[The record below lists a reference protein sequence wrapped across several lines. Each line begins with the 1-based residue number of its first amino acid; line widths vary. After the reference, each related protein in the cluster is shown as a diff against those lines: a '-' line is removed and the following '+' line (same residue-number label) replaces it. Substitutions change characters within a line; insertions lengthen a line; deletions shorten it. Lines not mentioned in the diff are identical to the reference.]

1 MTPHPNATGKKI
13 PPGCHRIGGR
23 RDGPAPRKPPTETRK
38 VRMSLDTFVY
48 NCTACDKE
56 MTHSSGYLFVVMF
69 ELDWLYF
76 CNIDCCDEW
85 EKYHIKVKVEPATDR
100 RGAIAAT
107 KAKNE
112 EDDLRT

>member
-13 PPGCHRIGGR
+13 PP
-23 RDGPAPRKPPTETRK
+23 PAPRKPPTETRK

-100 RGAIAAT
+100 RGAVLAT
-107 KAKNE
+107 REKNE
-112 EDDLRT
+112 EADSRS